1 MPSSNY
7 QIIGWQIVAS
17 AANTG
22 EQIYVE
28 VELIHPRDICAS
40 LLRAIIRDGT
50 FDPPSRGF
58 KSNKSDQLVRR

>member
-28 VELIHPRDICAS
+28 VELIHPRDI
-40 LLRAIIRDGT
+40 IRDGT